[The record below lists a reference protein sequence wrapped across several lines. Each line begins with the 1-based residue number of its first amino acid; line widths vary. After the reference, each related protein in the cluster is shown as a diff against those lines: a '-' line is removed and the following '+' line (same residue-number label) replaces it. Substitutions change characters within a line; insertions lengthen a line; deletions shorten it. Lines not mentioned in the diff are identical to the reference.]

1 MKRLILAAVAVISIS
16 SAFSKEL
23 EFKGNLLWGGN
34 IVQEDYDS
42 KSDEMVKKFGKNYLL
57 GDVILSTEKLTV
69 GGKIYYRIAAM
80 EKSEDLSQRME
91 IKRAF
96 LRVRP
101 MGNELLEISGGKLY
115 SYYLPGNFFQISET
129 YTGASRWG
137 ESGVGAKSEWN
148 GWTFGLS
155 LPVGETSKKI
165 ETETRTKEFFAMNGA
180 IGYDF
185 SHLDSAYPFKL
196 NGTAG
201 FRKTKKEGEPDYDQI
216 FAASLYYTP
225 KLDGFV
231 NKMYATITYSYN
243 AKPFVANT
251 GLSPL
256 INKDDSDLA
265 LCHIISLNYRSY
277 FGSIHFTFEGEIGK
291 SIDGNKIPVYGA
303 TQFLVP
309 FTEVLAIKPRFMYH
323 SSINLDDGDDTRT
336 SWELYPRLWI
346 TPNKNWNISLG
357 ADFVKKQI
365 SRDDW
370 KWEWSVPFYVEYKI
384 K

>member
-1 MKRLILAAVAVISIS
+1 MKKILLVALAVLSVSAAFA
-16 SAFSKEL
+16 KEL
-23 EFKGNLLWGGN
+23 EFKGNLLWGGT
-34 IVQEDYDS
+34 ISQEDYDKKS
-42 KSDEMVKKFGKNYLL
+42 KEMVEKYAKNYLL

-69 GGKIYYRIAAM
+69 GGKIYYRIPAM
-80 EKSEDLSQRME
+80 EKSEEISQRME

-137 ESGVGAKSEWN
+137 ESGVGVKSEWN
-148 GWTFGLS
+148 GWTFGAA
-155 LPVGETSKKI
+155 LPVGESSSKI
-165 ETETRTKEFFAMNGA
+165 ETATKFDNFFALNGA

-185 SHLDSAYPFKL
+185 SHLDSAFPIKL
-196 NGTAG
+196 NADAG
-201 FRKTKKEGEPDYDQI
+201 FRRTKADDEAEYNQI
-216 FAASLYYTP
+216 FAASVYYTP

-231 NKMYATITYSYN
+231 NKMYAALIYSYN

-277 FGSIHFTFEGEIGK
+277 FGPVHFTFEGEIGK
-291 SIDGNKIPVYGA
+291 SIEGNKIPVYGA

-309 FTEVLAIKPRFMYH
+309 FTEVLAIKPRFMYYSAIDSDNGDNTR
-323 SSINLDDGDDTRT
+323 SSYEI
-336 SWELYPRLWI
+336 YPRLWV

-365 SRDDW
+365 SKDDW